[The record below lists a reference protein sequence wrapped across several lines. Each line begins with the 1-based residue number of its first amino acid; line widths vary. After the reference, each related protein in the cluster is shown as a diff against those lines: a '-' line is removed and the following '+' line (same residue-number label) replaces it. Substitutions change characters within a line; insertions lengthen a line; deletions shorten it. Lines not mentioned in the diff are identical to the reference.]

1 MLFNSWL
8 FILVFMP
15 VAVGGAFVLRRH
27 LGPGATVVWLGAASL
42 VFYAATSLEHLP
54 LLLISIIANHAIASR
69 MSLAQQSAQ
78 HSLRW
83 LVVGLVFN
91 LGALIAFKYAGF
103 VMRITNDALG
113 TTLAIPAPGLPVG
126 ISFFTFTQVAYLV
139 DMHARAC
146 RPHSGANYLLFV
158 SYFPHLVAGPILRH
172 DETIRQFFGRR
183 FATCVPA
190 DMERGAAL
198 FAMGLAKKVLIADSL
213 APYAD
218 ATFLA
223 ADQGVQLS
231 VWEAWLGLLSYTFQI
246 YFDFSGYSDMAVGL
260 SLMLGID
267 IPINFRSPYKAASI
281 IEFWRRWHIS
291 LSNFLREYLYIPLGG
306 NRLGKLRRN
315 LNLMTTMILG
325 GLWHGAGWGFI
336 AWGAIHGA
344 CLVINHLWRE
354 HLSSRINV
362 PRFLGVSLTFLVVTL
377 AWSFFRAST
386 FDGALN
392 VIAGAAGLHGIA
404 LPQSM
409 AGAEA
414 VQKWLPWVHWSASGM
429 LPNDLTES
437 KPAWASTVALAA
449 LIAWV
454 APNSVELTRADST
467 SPQALSRRTI
477 LAAGVLLAI
486 ALTMLSRESPFLYF
500 QF

>member
-8 FILVFMP
+8 FILVYMP
-15 VAVGGAFVLRRH
+15 LAIGGALVLRRS
-27 LGPGATVVWLGAASL
+27 LGPSATVVWLGAASL

-54 LLLISIIANHAIASR
+54 LLVISIVANHAFASR
-69 MSLAQQSAQ
+69 IVQTRQGERRSRL
-78 HSLRW
+78 W
-83 LVVGLVFN
+83 LVLGLVFN
-91 LGALIAFKYAGF
+91 LGALFAFKYAGF
-103 VMRITNDALG
+103 VTQVVNDALG

-139 DMHARAC
+139 DMHVRAS
-146 RPHSGANYLLFV
+146 RPHSGAHYLLFV

-172 DETIRQFFGRR
+172 DETIRQFSGER
-183 FATCVPA
+183 FARGLPA

-198 FAMGLAKKVLIADSL
+198 FAIGLAKKVLIADSL

-218 ATFLA
+218 AAFLA

-246 YFDFSGYSDMAVGL
+246 YFDFSGYSDMALGL

-267 IPINFRSPYKAASI
+267 IPVNFRSPYKASSI

-306 NRLGKLRRN
+306 NRLGSGRRN
-315 LNLMTTMILG
+315 MNLMTTMVLG

-336 AWGAIHGA
+336 AWGAIHGI

-354 HLSSRINV
+354 HLSSRLHM
-362 PRFLGVSLTFLVVTL
+362 PRAIGVALTFLAVVL
-377 AWSFFRAST
+377 AWAFFRATT
-386 FDGALN
+386 FEGALN
-392 VIAGAAGLHGIA
+392 MIASAACAHGIA
-404 LPQSM
+404 LPQSL
-409 AGAEA
+409 AGADA
-414 VQKWLPWVHWSASGM
+414 MQRWIPWVQLNASGM
-429 LPNDLTES
+429 FPNDLTES
-437 KPAWASTVALAA
+437 KPAWAATVILAA
-449 LIAWV
+449 MIAWA

-467 SPQALSRRTI
+467 PPDLSKRTI